1 MAVAQT
7 DICNTALALLG
18 KPVIASLTDN
28 SDAARVLSTQ
38 YDIVRRNILAGR
50 SAWLFA
56 VRRAS
61 LPALSTAPVSG
72 PYTTQ
77 YQLPT
82 DLLRVLLAGDT
93 YPSMDLSD
101 YRMGPSDAG
110 YSVEGNAILCDYGSP
125 LSLKY
130 IADISD
136 TTLFPPSFV
145 MLLAAMLAL
154 ACCERLRGSS
164 SKKADCEAARKQAW
178 IDATSSNA
186 LEKPPDIPADDTW
199 ILARMQ

>member
-28 SDAARVLSTQ
+28 LDAARVLSTQ
-38 YDIVRRNILAGR
+38 YDIVRRNLLAGR
-50 SAWLFA
+50 PAWRFA
-56 VRRAS
+56 VKRAS
-61 LPALSTAPVSG
+61 LAASATAPVSG

-77 YQLPT
+77 YPVPADFLH
-82 DLLRVLLAGDT
+82 VLLAGDT

-110 YSVEGNAILCDYGSP
+110 YSLEGQMILCDYGSP

-136 TTLFPPSFV
+136 TTTFPPSFV
-145 MLLAAMLAL
+145 MLFAATLAL

-164 SKKADCEAARKQAW
+164 AKKADCEAARKQAYA
-178 IDATSSNA
+178 DATASNA
-186 LEKPPDIPADDTW
+186 LENPPEIPADDTW